1 MAWTFW
7 GMILLFLAWLAHGAL
22 LDARSREKK
31 KDTHDKEK
39 R

>member
-1 MAWTFW
+1 MVLV
-7 GMILLFLAWLAHGAL
+7 LLVLLAHGAL
-22 LDARSREKK
+22 LDARSRENK